1 MEPYKTKTHEMI
13 ELQARIK
20 KQNEDLALY
29 DEITTWTR
37 VNKVIQKYQG

>member
-29 DEITTWTR
+29 DDITTWTR